1 MPDLFENLVFVRWE
15 VLRREKKYHQE
26 NIESSHYPESTL
38 QDSEVW
44 RVSSL
49 SIGTEETSLKLMIIG

>member
-1 MPDLFENLVFVRWE
+1 MRRSELFENLVIYAMG
-15 VLRREKKYHQE
+15 KKYHQE

-38 QDSEVW
+38 RDSEFW

-49 SIGTEETSLKLMIIG
+49 SIGMAGLFLHP